1 MIHKYNSLLP
11 RAALWNY
18 YNDITKFEIMR
29 VHNIL
34 IMLNCYHICSDSTF
48 AEGQPCGL
56 ELNSIVLMN
65 RNTL

>member
-1 MIHKYNSLLP
+1 
-11 RAALWNY
+11 
-18 YNDITKFEIMR
+18 MR

-48 AEGQPCGL
+48 AEEQPCGL
-56 ELNSIVLMN
+56 ELNPIVLMN